1 MATKQSVIV
10 DEKNVY
16 VLSPGM
22 NIYVKTA
29 DICALIGASN
39 QWIGQLTSQGSIHK
53 TKTPHGNLFEIVTT
67 GKEYCDFMESKRS
80 KLDAEDE
87 KLEKVKRKADAT
99 LKASK
104 AKIAQAEAKEL
115 SGQMHR
121 SEDVA
126 AMTSELIYTIRGA
139 LMALPSRVAINAAA
153 LSDPAEV
160 AEYIRTEVN
169 QIAEEIAMFRYDPAK
184 YEARVRE
191 RRAWADKLAGDD
203 DE

>member
-1 MATKQSVIV
+1 MAAKQSVIV
-10 DEKNVY
+10 DGKKVY

-29 DICALIGASN
+29 DICTLLGASN

-53 TKTPHGNLFEIVTT
+53 TKTPHGNLYEIVTT

-80 KLDAEDE
+80 RLDAEDE

-115 SGQMHR
+115 AGQMHR

-160 AEYIRTEVN
+160 AEYMRNEVN
-169 QIAEEIAMFRYDPAK
+169 QIAEEIAMFKYDPAK

-191 RRAWADKLAGDD
+191 RRAWSEKLAGDD

>member
-1 MATKQSVIV
+1 MPTKERLA
-10 DEKNVY
+10 DRNVTTTELALILGITGRRVQQLTQDGVLTTVSRGKF
-16 VLSPGM
+16 VLSDAVQAY
-22 NIYVKTA
+22 I
-29 DICALIGASN
+29 
-39 QWIGQLTSQGSIHK
+39 GSISRGGL
-53 TKTPHGNLFEIVTT
+53 TKE
-67 GKEYCDFMESKRS
+67 E
-80 KLDAEDE
+80 AEKAKKIE
-87 KLEKVKRKADAT
+87 RVKAKAEAT
-99 LKASK
+99 LKTSK

-126 AMTSELIYTIRGA
+126 AMTAELIYTIRGA

-160 AEYIRTEVN
+160 AEYMRGEVN
-169 QIAEEIAMFRYDPAK
+169 QIAEEIALFRYDPAK

-191 RRAWADKLAGDD
+191 RRSWTDKLGGDE

>member
-1 MATKQSVIV
+1 MPTKERLA
-10 DEKNVY
+10 DRNVTTTELALILGITGRRVQQLTQDGVLTTVSRGKF
-16 VLSPGM
+16 VLSDAVQAY
-22 NIYVKTA
+22 I
-29 DICALIGASN
+29 
-39 QWIGQLTSQGSIHK
+39 GSISRGGL
-53 TKTPHGNLFEIVTT
+53 TKE
-67 GKEYCDFMESKRS
+67 
-80 KLDAEDE
+80 AE
-87 KLEKVKRKADAT
+87 AT
-99 LKASK
+99 LKTSK

-126 AMTSELIYTIRGA
+126 AMTAELIYTIRGA

-160 AEYIRTEVN
+160 AEYMRGEVN
-169 QIAEEIAMFRYDPAK
+169 QIAEEIALFRYDPAK

-191 RRAWADKLAGDD
+191 RRSWTDKLGGDE

>member
-1 MATKQSVIV
+1 MPTKERLA
-10 DEKNVY
+10 DRNVTTTE
-16 VLSPGM
+16 L
-22 NIYVKTA
+22 
-29 DICALIGASN
+29 ALILGITGRRV
-39 QWIGQLTSQGSIHK
+39 QQLTQDGV
-53 TKTPHGNLFEIVTT
+53 LTT
-67 GKEYCDFMESKRS
+67 
-80 KLDAEDE
+80 
-87 KLEKVKRKADAT
+87 V
-99 LKASK
+99 K

-126 AMTSELIYTIRGA
+126 AMTAELIYTIRGA

-160 AEYIRTEVN
+160 AEYMRGEVN
-169 QIAEEIAMFRYDPAK
+169 QIAEEIALFRYDPAK

-191 RRAWADKLAGDD
+191 RRSWTDKLGGDE

>member
-1 MATKQSVIV
+1 MAAKQSVIV
-10 DEKNVY
+10 DGKKVY

-29 DICALIGASN
+29 DICTLLGASN

-53 TKTPHGNLFEIVTT
+53 TKTPHGNLYEIVTT

-80 KLDAEDE
+80 RLDAEDE
-87 KLEKVKRKADAT
+87 KLEKVKREADAT

-126 AMTSELIYTIRGA
+126 AMTAELIYTIRGA

-160 AEYIRTEVN
+160 AEYMRGEVN

-191 RRAWADKLAGDD
+191 RKAWAEKLAGDD

>member
-1 MATKQSVIV
+1 MPTK
-10 DEKNVY
+10 EKLADRTVTTTELAA
-16 VLSPGM
+16 VLG
-22 NIYVKTA
+22 ITGRRV
-29 DICALIGASN
+29 
-39 QWIGQLTSQGSIHK
+39 QQLTQDGVLTTIERGRL
-53 TKTPHGNLFEIVTT
+53 TK
-67 GKEYCDFMESKRS
+67 
-80 KLDAEDE
+80 AEAE
-87 KLEKVKRKADAT
+87 EAKKIERVKAKAEAT
-99 LKASK
+99 LKTSK

-115 SGQMHR
+115 AGQMHR

-160 AEYIRTEVN
+160 AEYMRNEVN
-169 QIAEEIAMFRYDPAK
+169 PIAEEIAMFKYDPAK

-191 RRAWADKLAGDD
+191 RRAWSEKLAGDD

>member
-1 MATKQSVIV
+1 MAAKQSVIV
-10 DEKNVY
+10 DGKKVY

-29 DICALIGASN
+29 DICTLLGASN

-53 TKTPHGNLFEIVTT
+53 TKTPHGNLYEIVTT

-80 KLDAEDE
+80 RLDAEDE

-126 AMTSELIYTIRGA
+126 AMTSELIYTVRGA

-160 AEYIRTEVN
+160 AEYMRGEVN

-191 RRAWADKLAGDD
+191 RRSWTDKLGGDE

>member
-1 MATKQSVIV
+1 MPTKERVAEMTVTTTQLAA
-10 DEKNVY
+10 
-16 VLSPGM
+16 VLGIT
-22 NIYVKTA
+22 NRRV
-29 DICALIGASN
+29 
-39 QWIGQLTSQGSIHK
+39 QQLTQDGVLTTVSRGKFVLGDAVQAYNASTARGGL
-53 TKTPHGNLFEIVTT
+53 TKEEAAEA
-67 GKEYCDFMESKRS
+67 K
-80 KLDAEDE
+80 KLDHIKQKAE
-87 KLEKVKRKADAT
+87 AT

-126 AMTSELIYTIRGA
+126 AMTSELIYTVRGA

-160 AEYIRTEVN
+160 AEYMRGEVN

-191 RRAWADKLAGDD
+191 RKAWAEKLAGDD

>member
-1 MATKQSVIV
+1 MAAKQSVIV
-10 DEKNVY
+10 DGKKVY

-29 DICALIGASN
+29 DICTLLGASN

-53 TKTPHGNLFEIVTT
+53 TKTPHGNLYEIVTT

-80 KLDAEDE
+80 RLDAEDE

-115 SGQMHR
+115 SGQMQG
-121 SEDVA
+121 VFY
-126 AMTSELIYTIRGA
+126 L
-139 LMALPSRVAINAAA
+139 
-153 LSDPAEV
+153 
-160 AEYIRTEVN
+160 
-169 QIAEEIAMFRYDPAK
+169 
-184 YEARVRE
+184 
-191 RRAWADKLAGDD
+191 
-203 DE
+203 

>member
-10 DEKNVY
+10 DGKKVY

-29 DICALIGASN
+29 DICTLLGASN

-53 TKTPHGNLFEIVTT
+53 TKTPHGNLYEIVTT

-80 KLDAEDE
+80 RLDAEDE

-126 AMTSELIYTIRGA
+126 AMTSELIYTVRGA

-160 AEYIRTEVN
+160 AEYMRGEVN

-191 RRAWADKLAGDD
+191 RKAWAEKLAGDD

>member
-1 MATKQSVIV
+1 MAAKQSVIV
-10 DEKNVY
+10 DGKKVY

-29 DICALIGASN
+29 DICTLLGASN

-53 TKTPHGNLFEIVTT
+53 TKTPHGNLYEIVTT

-80 KLDAEDE
+80 RLDAEDE

-126 AMTSELIYTIRGA
+126 AMTSELIYTVRGA

-160 AEYIRTEVN
+160 AEYMRGEVN

-191 RRAWADKLAGDD
+191 RKAWADKLGGDE

>member
-1 MATKQSVIV
+1 MPTKERVADMTVTTTQLAA
-10 DEKNVY
+10 
-16 VLSPGM
+16 VLGIT
-22 NIYVKTA
+22 NRRV
-29 DICALIGASN
+29 
-39 QWIGQLTSQGSIHK
+39 QQLTQDGVLTTVSRGKFVLGDAVQAYNASTARGGL
-53 TKTPHGNLFEIVTT
+53 TKEEAAEA
-67 GKEYCDFMESKRS
+67 K
-80 KLDAEDE
+80 KLDHIKQKAE
-87 KLEKVKRKADAT
+87 AT

-126 AMTSELIYTIRGA
+126 AMTSELIYTVRGA

-153 LSDPAEV
+153 LSDPAEDM
-160 AEYIRTEVN
+160 RGEVN

-191 RRAWADKLAGDD
+191 RKAWAEKLAGDD

>member
-1 MATKQSVIV
+1 MAKKEILADKEVTTTQLASVLGLTARRV
-10 DEKNVY
+10 RQLTQDGV
-16 VLSPGM
+16 VTSSSPGKY
-22 NIYVKTA
+22 ILADAVQAYISSVSRGGLTKEEAEEAKKIEQVKA
-29 DICALIGASN
+29 
-39 QWIGQLTSQGSIHK
+39 K
-53 TKTPHGNLFEIVTT
+53 
-67 GKEYCDFMESKRS
+67 
-80 KLDAEDE
+80 AE
-87 KLEKVKRKADAT
+87 AT
-99 LKASK
+99 LKTSK

-126 AMTSELIYTIRGA
+126 AMTAELIYTIRGA

-160 AEYIRTEVN
+160 AEYMRGEVN
-169 QIAEEIAMFRYDPAK
+169 QIAEEIAQFRYDPAK

-191 RRAWADKLAGDD
+191 RRSWTEKLGGDE

>member
-1 MATKQSVIV
+1 MPTK
-10 DEKNVY
+10 EKLADRNVTTTELALILGITGRRVQQLTQDGVLTTVSRGKF
-16 VLSPGM
+16 VLSDAVQAY
-22 NIYVKTA
+22 I
-29 DICALIGASN
+29 
-39 QWIGQLTSQGSIHK
+39 GSISRGGL
-53 TKTPHGNLFEIVTT
+53 TKE
-67 GKEYCDFMESKRS
+67 E
-80 KLDAEDE
+80 AEE
-87 KLEKVKRKADAT
+87 AKKIERVKAKAEAT
-99 LKASK
+99 LKTSK

>member
-1 MATKQSVIV
+1 MAAKQSVIV
-10 DEKNVY
+10 DGKNVY

-29 DICALIGASN
+29 DICTLLGASN

-53 TKTPHGNLFEIVTT
+53 TKTPHGNLYEIVTT

-80 KLDAEDE
+80 RLDAEDE

-126 AMTSELIYTIRGA
+126 AMTAELIYTIRGA

-160 AEYIRTEVN
+160 AEYMRGEVN
-169 QIAEEIAMFRYDPAK
+169 QIAEEIATFRYDPAK
-184 YEARVRE
+184 YEACVRE
-191 RRAWADKLAGDD
+191 RRAWDEKLTND

>member
-1 MATKQSVIV
+1 MAAKQSVIV
-10 DEKNVY
+10 DGKKVY

-29 DICALIGASN
+29 DICTLLGASN

-53 TKTPHGNLFEIVTT
+53 TKTPHGNLYEIVTT

-80 KLDAEDE
+80 RLDAEDE

-126 AMTSELIYTIRGA
+126 AMTSELIYTVRGA

-160 AEYIRTEVN
+160 AEYMRGEVN

-191 RRAWADKLAGDD
+191 RKAWAEKLAGDD

>member
-1 MATKQSVIV
+1 MAAKQSVIV
-10 DEKNVY
+10 DGKKVY

-29 DICALIGASN
+29 DICTLLGASN

-53 TKTPHGNLFEIVTT
+53 TKTPHGNLYEIVTT

-80 KLDAEDE
+80 RLDAEDE

-126 AMTSELIYTIRGA
+126 AMTAELIYTIRGA

-160 AEYIRTEVN
+160 AEYMRGEVN

-191 RRAWADKLAGDD
+191 RKAWAEKLAGDD

>member
-1 MATKQSVIV
+1 MPTKERLA
-10 DEKNVY
+10 DRNVTTTELALILGITGRRVQQLTQDGVLTTVSRGKF
-16 VLSPGM
+16 VLSAAVQAY
-22 NIYVKTA
+22 I
-29 DICALIGASN
+29 
-39 QWIGQLTSQGSIHK
+39 GSISRGGLTEEAK
-53 TKTPHGNLFEIVTT
+53 KIERV
-67 GKEYCDFMESKRS
+67 KAK
-80 KLDAEDE
+80 AE
-87 KLEKVKRKADAT
+87 AT
-99 LKASK
+99 LKTSK

-126 AMTSELIYTIRGA
+126 AMTAELIYTIRGA

-160 AEYIRTEVN
+160 AEYMRGEVN
-169 QIAEEIAMFRYDPAK
+169 QIAEEIALFRYDPAK

-191 RRAWADKLAGDD
+191 RRSWTDKLGGDE

>member
-1 MATKQSVIV
+1 MDHIKQ
-10 DEKNVY
+10 K
-16 VLSPGM
+16 
-22 NIYVKTA
+22 
-29 DICALIGASN
+29 
-39 QWIGQLTSQGSIHK
+39 
-53 TKTPHGNLFEIVTT
+53 
-67 GKEYCDFMESKRS
+67 
-80 KLDAEDE
+80 AE
-87 KLEKVKRKADAT
+87 AT

-126 AMTSELIYTIRGA
+126 AMTSELIYTVRGA

-160 AEYIRTEVN
+160 AEYMRGEVN

-191 RRAWADKLAGDD
+191 RKAWAEKLAGDD